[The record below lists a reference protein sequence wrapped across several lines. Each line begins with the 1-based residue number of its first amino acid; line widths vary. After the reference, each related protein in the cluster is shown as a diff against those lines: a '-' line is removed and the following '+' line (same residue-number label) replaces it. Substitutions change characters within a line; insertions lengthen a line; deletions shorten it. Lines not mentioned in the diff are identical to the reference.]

1 MRKILCLLLV
11 TLTGCAH
18 REVEEQVTFSGNRT
32 MTFKRIGTQFV
43 NAENDRFVV
52 TEAGLTTYRTNG
64 KNFVRW
70 QFSIRPKQP
79 TQLASVE
86 VEDVTGS
93 RPYLVVLDRE
103 PKIEE
108 LAWTQ
113 RGSLLRATST
123 VVPWLFDP
131 NETTRVFR
139 ITVSESDGT
148 RSTVYQATIY
158 TANAKKKFRMLMGP
172 ELQEPPP
179 S

>member
-1 MRKILCLLLV
+1 MRKILCLLL
-11 TLTGCAH
+11 LSLAGCAH
-18 REVEEQVTFSGNRT
+18 REVDEQVAFNGNRT
-32 MTFKRIGTQFV
+32 MVFKRIGTEFV

-79 TQLASVE
+79 TQLASVQ

-93 RPYLVVLDRE
+93 HPYLVILDRS

-113 RGSLLRATST
+113 RGPLLRATST
-123 VVPWLFDP
+123 ELPWLFDP
-131 NETTRVFR
+131 SESTRVFR
-139 ITVSESDGT
+139 ITVTESDGT
-148 RSTVYQATIY
+148 RSTLYQATAY
-158 TANAKKKFRMLMGP
+158 TLNAKKKFRMLMGP
-172 ELQEPPP
+172 ELQQLPP

>member
-11 TLTGCAH
+11 SLTGCAH
-18 REVEEQVTFSGNRT
+18 REVDEQVTFNGNRT

-93 RPYLVVLDRE
+93 HPYLVVLDRD

-113 RGSLLRATST
+113 RGPLLRATST
-123 VVPWLFDP
+123 VLPWLFDP

-139 ITVSESDGT
+139 ITVAESDGT
-148 RSTVYQATIY
+148 RSTLYQATAY
-158 TANAKKKFRMLMGP
+158 TANAKKKFRLLMGP
-172 ELQEPPP
+172 ELQQLPPT
-179 S
+179 